1 MTNNIYKDIGEDIEF
16 RFDNSIE
23 PLNKGK
29 YEKVIGSL
37 KDKLDEKIMTKFVCL
52 GAKTYGYLIDDGSE
66 DKKAKGTQMC
76 VIKRK
81 FKFENY
87 KNCLQAIQRDNKISY
102 LEKNKI
108 DIDSLEK
115 DHKEFL
121 KKKTVNSY

>member
-1 MTNNIYKDIGEDIEF
+1 
-16 RFDNSIE
+16 
-23 PLNKGK
+23 
-29 YEKVIGSL
+29 
-37 KDKLDEKIMTKFVCL
+37 MTKFV
-52 GAKTYGYLIDDGSE
+52 GSRVKTYSYLIDDGSE
-66 DKKAKGTQMC
+66 DKKAKGTKMC

-121 KKKTVNSY
+121 KKNQ